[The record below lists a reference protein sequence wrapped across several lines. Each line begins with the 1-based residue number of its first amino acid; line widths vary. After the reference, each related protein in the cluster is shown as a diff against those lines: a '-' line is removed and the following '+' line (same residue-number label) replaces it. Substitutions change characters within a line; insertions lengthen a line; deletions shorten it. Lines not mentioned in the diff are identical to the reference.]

1 MDLTL
6 HPAAA
11 QSIDAKGTN
20 ILTCV
25 EKLKLSME
33 NRSPAFQTERVVS
46 ANITDKDIIGEPHV
60 WLQDANGQ
68 RVLAFIHRDDGA
80 YGFTSESY
88 SLIEGLSD
96 EIFKARWARDFL
108 SKTFIEN
115 TILEWCC
122 VSFKSGG
129 RSGLANSLVS
139 QSTKAIRK
147 FTVWAP
153 IAHLDVEAPFNFGPA
168 QIAPITTAMF
178 DNLENKSVENSPQHA
193 DNIKAH
199 FSKLRKTMQGRAAV
213 VLEIEAERDYAYEK
227 GWMIA
232 ADVVGL
238 LRFLSPSSFRFW
250 IVCPNALLGAEL
262 IPKAHALLLEDDGSF
277 SAKSKIVPKDIA
289 FWRLSASEIA
299 AMQNTG
305 LSELGGLVSENQLNQ
320 FQQRLRA
327 CILAYT
333 KGTTFSD
340 VADRLV
346 YACSALEGLL
356 LKNTSE
362 PIRAVSV

>member
-20 ILTCV
+20 ILACV

-153 IAHLDVEAPFNFGPA
+153 I
-168 QIAPITTAMF
+168 
-178 DNLENKSVENSPQHA
+178 
-193 DNIKAH
+193 
-199 FSKLRKTMQGRAAV
+199 
-213 VLEIEAERDYAYEK
+213 
-227 GWMIA
+227 
-232 ADVVGL
+232 
-238 LRFLSPSSFRFW
+238 
-250 IVCPNALLGAEL
+250 
-262 IPKAHALLLEDDGSF
+262 
-277 SAKSKIVPKDIA
+277 
-289 FWRLSASEIA
+289 
-299 AMQNTG
+299 
-305 LSELGGLVSENQLNQ
+305 
-320 FQQRLRA
+320 
-327 CILAYT
+327 
-333 KGTTFSD
+333 
-340 VADRLV
+340 
-346 YACSALEGLL
+346 
-356 LKNTSE
+356 
-362 PIRAVSV
+362 